1 MVRIMGFFESFNTC
15 LKKIYNCG
23 IITTDPQTLKSRNN
37 LKKDIKIKKNKLKIN
52 QWIYVEFVNTIL
64 LVNKYIQDFIEK
76 LCPL

>member
-37 LKKDIKIKKNKLKIN
+37 LKKDIKMSYTQISHDHL
-52 QWIYVEFVNTIL
+52 ESLDNTHIL
-64 LVNKYIQDFIEK
+64 LFHEEQKKSRRNRI
-76 LCPL
+76 